1 MLSIGGIDMAKKQR
15 LKLGKK
21 QIVAALGFL
30 LLIAFSVLVYFT
42 VGKQMISFV
51 TDAPKFREWVD
62 GHGILGRLA
71 FLGMMIFQML
81 VAIIPG
87 EPLELGAGYAFGA
100 IEGTLL
106 CLIGAVL
113 GGCLLFFLSRKL
125 GQPFVELFFPKEKL
139 ESIKFLKSSPKRDVL
154 FFIIFVI
161 PGTPKDLLSYF
172 VGLTDMSFK
181 KWLLISFVGRIPS
194 IVTSTIS
201 GNELG
206 KQSYITA
213 IIAFA
218 VTAVISIAGIIVY
231 KKICDKHEKKAA
243 AERNAAGEEIS
254 KKNGE

>member
-1 MLSIGGIDMAKKQR
+1 MAKKQR
-15 LKLGKK
+15 LKLGKSRSL
-21 QIVAALGFL
+21 QRLDFFVAYSF
-30 LLIAFSVLVYFT
+30 FSVLVYFT

-71 FLGMMIFQML
+71 FLGMMVFQML

-139 ESIKFLKSSPKRDVL
+139 ESIKFLKKARQSAMYY
-154 FFIIFVI
+154 FFHYICN
-161 PGTPKDLLSYF
+161 
-172 VGLTDMSFK
+172 
-181 KWLLISFVGRIPS
+181 
-194 IVTSTIS
+194 S
-201 GNELG
+201 G
-206 KQSYITA
+206 
-213 IIAFA
+213 
-218 VTAVISIAGIIVY
+218 
-231 KKICDKHEKKAA
+231 HP
-243 AERNAAGEEIS
+243 
-254 KKNGE
+254 